1 MFKFEAALA
10 MTAATAFAAGG
21 GSSWHYTQ
29 NGADWGSIDEYSL
42 CGTGKQQSPIDLT
55 QDGAKSSDSMELNG
69 SGYKNYANAGVYW
82 TGGKTMQVSIADDGN
97 QGQFTI
103 DFWDG
108 SSSTFVPLQ
117 FHLHG
122 PSEHSV
128 NGKLY
133 DLEVHIVHKY
143 KQAGEMKLGAVI
155 GVFFEVQDGASNNAF
170 LDSLMVD
177 RLDTS
182 ANTGPS
188 SAMNVNNLN
197 LEDFLKSV
205 DFRSYW
211 NYNGSLTTPPCTEG
225 IEWTVI
231 ETPIPI
237 SRSQFEHYEKL
248 WAGDAN
254 YANGKG
260 NNRVVN
266 SISDHN
272 LYFQSGAAALVAG
285 SFAAVAA
292 IMF

>member
-21 GSSWHYTQ
+21 GTAWHYKS
-29 NGADWGSIDEYSL
+29 NGSDWGSKSEYSL
-42 CGTGKQQSPIDLT
+42 CGTGTQQSPINLT
-55 QDGAKSSDSMELNG
+55 KAAALASENMEVNG
-69 SGYKNYANAGVYW
+69 SNYNNYETAGVYW

-97 QGQFTI
+97 QGEFTI
-103 DFWDG
+103 DFWNG
-108 SSSTFVPLQ
+108 TSQTFVPLQ

-128 NGKLY
+128 DGKLY

-143 KQAGEMKLGAVI
+143 KQEGAMKLGAVI
-155 GVFFEVQDGASNNAF
+155 GVFFEVVDGAENNAF
-170 LDSLMVD
+170 LDSLQVD
-177 RLDTS
+177 RLNTS
-182 ANTGPS
+182 TNTSDAN
-188 SAMNVNNLN
+188 AMQVEDLN
-197 LEDFLKSV
+197 LEDFLATV
-205 DFRSYW
+205 DFGKYW

-237 SRSQFEHYEKL
+237 SQSQFDHFHAK
-248 WAGDAN
+248 WAGDRD

-266 SISDHN
+266 TLQEHN
-272 LYFQSGAAALVAG
+272 LYYQSATALVAG
-285 SFAAVAA
+285 SVATLAALL
-292 IMF
+292 F